1 MRRVDSVM
9 LVGLIDSRRAQG
21 DDGGRLRSVA
31 TTSCHGEAAKSA
43 MAKCAKPVVGFG
55 AARYAA
61 AGSSLLG

>member
-31 TTSCHGEAAKSA
+31 TMSCHALCTEQRL
-43 MAKCAKPVVGFG
+43 MAKFLVGGTSVVSQKN
-55 AARYAA
+55 AT
-61 AGSSLLG
+61 